1 MNYFCKVED
10 IDKNLYI
17 LTDKNKQPLIADPRL
32 MAVSNSG
39 TCLIANR
46 KKFLDNPVLIH
57 GGQTLYADADA
68 SDIFAP
74 GNDTKIQ
81 FTFINN
87 DTKDAIVN
95 KSEIDFNI
103 YDIATINKN
112 IIVTDD
118 QYRQYSGKAIEE
130 YYPKLF
136 GLDRNNKNYIEK
148 MGLYIVD
155 FWKKGEDAPLNV
167 ISENIRKTYDYY
179 QDLLI
184 KEDIKKLKSSKNN
197 DIFIKIGIFVLF
209 LIAIAFVF
217 IYFNNKK
224 NYNNKKL

>member
-10 IDKNLYI
+10 INKNLYI

-32 MAVSNSG
+32 RAVSNSG

-57 GGQTLYADADA
+57 GGKTLYGDAGA

-74 GNDTKIQ
+74 DNDTKIQ
-81 FTFINN
+81 FTFLNH
-87 DTKDAIVN
+87 DAKDAIVN

-112 IIVTDD
+112 IIITDD

-179 QDLLI
+179 QNFLI
-184 KEDIKKLKSSKNN
+184 KEDITKLKSSENN
-197 DIFIKIGIFVLF
+197 NIYIKIGIG
-209 LIAIAFVF
+209 IFVF
-217 IYFNNKK
+217 IIIALWIFKQ
-224 NYNNKKL
+224 